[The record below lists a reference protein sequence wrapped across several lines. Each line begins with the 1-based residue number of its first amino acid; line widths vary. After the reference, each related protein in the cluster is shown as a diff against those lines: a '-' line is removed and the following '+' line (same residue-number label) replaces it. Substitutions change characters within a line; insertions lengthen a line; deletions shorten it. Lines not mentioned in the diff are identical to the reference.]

1 MSDADLTIHV
11 GSLDEMGER
20 FVAAWYAGEGGA
32 ASGQHLTFPNLA
44 GLLSTLSP
52 KRLALM
58 RALRQAGPM
67 SVRALAGRLGR
78 DYKSVHGDVALL
90 SAAGLLERP
99 ARDRVSAPWNRIISE
114 ISLAA

>member
-11 GSLDEMGER
+11 GSLEDMGER
-20 FVAAWYAGEGGA
+20 FIAAWDAGETGQE
-32 ASGQHLTFPNLA
+32 SGRHLTFPNLE

-58 RALRQAGPM
+58 RALRKAGPM
-67 SVRALAGRLGR
+67 SVRALSGLVGR
-78 DYKSVHGDVALL
+78 DYKSVHGDVAMLV
-90 SAAGLLERP
+90 AAGLLERP
-99 ARDRVSAPWNRIISE
+99 ERDRVAAPWDRIISE

>member
-20 FVAAWYAGEGGA
+20 FVAAWHAGVDGA
-32 ASGQHLTFPNLA
+32 ASGQHLTFPNLE
-44 GLLSTLSP
+44 GLISTLSP

-58 RALRQAGPM
+58 RVLRNAGPM
-67 SVRALAGRLGR
+67 SVRALAGRVGR

-90 SAAGLLERP
+90 LAAGLLERP
-99 ARDRVSAPWNRIISE
+99 ERDRVAAPWSRIVSE